1 MIIITLCDVQTPSW
15 NSEVDL
21 SHTCSSD
28 TDSSSPSQH
37 TLYLHDIQM
46 MKHPVHNTHS
56 GAIKHKHQLKL
67 LVRTN
72 RFKVKLLKQIISS
85 FSLKHLF
92 HDESLQFSSA
102 VLMMSWRLVSAA
114 LYQHCDLALITWIC
128 PATWDW
134 GAWSWLPAFSGHSR
148 CSGWTVV
155 SSRWSSVICQQSVSS
170 SSTGVNFIGRYCAK
184 I

>member
-1 MIIITLCDVQTPSW
+1 MIIIITLCDVQTPSW

-56 GAIKHKHQLKL
+56 GAIKHKRQLKL

-72 RFKVKLLKQIISS
+72 RFTDKLLKKIISS

-114 LYQHCDLALITWIC
+114 LYQHSDFALIT
-128 PATWDW
+128 
-134 GAWSWLPAFSGHSR
+134 
-148 CSGWTVV
+148 
-155 SSRWSSVICQQSVSS
+155 
-170 SSTGVNFIGRYCAK
+170 
-184 I
+184 